1 MLDAS
6 ELEQFIRDHWARRT
20 YLTRVS
26 QHDFQALQEE
36 LAGFDV
42 EALAHRNSQVS
53 VWFED
58 PAGRLQAVDMPP
70 GDAIKFYNAGMTVFL
85 PDIKTPTIERW
96 HATLAG
102 RLGRHRGRFL
112 CSIFA
117 SKRGNVTG
125 CHFDHIENF
134 TIQLRGDKT
143 WRIADNPEVPLPT
156 VNYSVRTERPYQ
168 EEMWLY
174 AARDL
179 PTAVP
184 AGAQTVDVTPGS
196 LLYVPRGL
204 WHEVEAKADSVS
216 LLFAFPAATWI
227 DVMLPGLRTLLLRR
241 LEWRENA
248 IFAPD
253 DEAAWRAAHDR
264 IDVLREDLIALLQGL
279 DPAELLPQR
288 PPSMRRPSDEGAVLQ
303 RNRLATLG
311 QYPTNDGKICL
322 VATVHQGEV
331 GRTREARV
339 PSAWGPA
346 LRTLDRADHVT
357 LDGLAAQHPELG
369 SQVAKLVEVL
379 VELEVL
385 RAEATRP

>member
-1 MLDAS
+1 MLDAP
-6 ELEQFIRDHWARRT
+6 ELEQFIRDHWARRI
-20 YLTRVS
+20 YLTRIS
-26 QHDFQALQEE
+26 QREFQALEE
-36 LAGFDV
+36 DLAGFDV

-58 PAGRLQAVDMPP
+58 PNGRLQAVDMPP

-85 PDIKTPTIERW
+85 PDVEAPTIQRW
-96 HATLAG
+96 QAALAG

-112 CSIFA
+112 SSVFA

-125 CHFDHIENF
+125 CHFDHIDNF

-143 WRIADNPEVPLPT
+143 WRIAENPEVPLPT

-174 AARDL
+174 AAPDL
-179 PTAVP
+179 PRAVP
-184 AGAQTVDVTPGS
+184 AGARTVEVTPGS
-196 LLYVPRGL
+196 LLYVPRGQ

-216 LLFAFPAATWI
+216 LLFAFPATTWI
-227 DVMLPGLRTLLLRR
+227 DLVLPGLRTLLLRR

-253 DEAAWRAAHDR
+253 DAAAWRAAHDR
-264 IDVLREDLIALLQGL
+264 IDVLRHDLVALLQGL

-288 PPSMRRPSDEGAVLQ
+288 PPALRRPGNEGAVLH

-311 QYPTNDGKICL
+311 QYPTDDGRICL
-322 VATVHQGEV
+322 VASVHQGEV
-331 GRTREARV
+331 GRTREAHV
-339 PSAWGPA
+339 PQAWGPA
-346 LRTLDRADHVT
+346 LRTVDRAEQITVE
-357 LDGLAAQHPELG
+357 GLAAQHPELG
-369 SQVAKLVEVL
+369 SGVANLVAVL

-385 RAEATRP
+385 RPEAAPP